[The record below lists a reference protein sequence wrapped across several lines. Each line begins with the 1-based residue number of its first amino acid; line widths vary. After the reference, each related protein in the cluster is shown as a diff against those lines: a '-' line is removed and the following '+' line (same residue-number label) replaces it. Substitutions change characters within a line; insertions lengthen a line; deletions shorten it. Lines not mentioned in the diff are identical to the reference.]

1 MIYKFEA
8 DDTATVVWYDGEET
22 SVEIPGEIESHTIV
36 SIAEYAFFACSELT
50 DIVLPDSVTFIGENA
65 FADKDVT
72 IHGNK
77 DSYAETYAAE
87 NGYKFIDLSAPTTD
101 PIGLHIM
108 TLEKTTYLVGEE
120 LDLTGFSFMASY
132 SDGSMKEITDYTV
145 SGFDSSVA
153 GDCIVI
159 VNWVSESGKSYA
171 AAFIVH
177 VYELVGVSVVSTPDK
192 CEYVIGETLDL
203 TGLIVTAK
211 YQDGS
216 AAAVTDYTVSGYNAL
231 ETGIQTVTILY
242 GDFEASFIVWV
253 GMTLDGIT
261 VSGTAVGKVY
271 NLGDMFDH
279 SELDVT
285 LNFSDGTAY
294 DMDAGYALIGFESED
309 VGSKLITVEYA
320 GKSAE
325 FTVTVVFSQTT
336 PGDINNDGS
345 INIIDATH
353 AYNVVLHN
361 ETANAYHKVTAD
373 VNKDGI
379 VNILDVMALLN
390 ML

>member
-1 MIYKFEA
+1 
-8 DDTATVVWYDGEET
+8 
-22 SVEIPGEIESHTIV
+22 
-36 SIAEYAFFACSELT
+36 
-50 DIVLPDSVTFIGENA
+50 
-65 FADKDVT
+65 
-72 IHGNK
+72 
-77 DSYAETYAAE
+77 
-87 NGYKFIDLSAPTTD
+87 
-101 PIGLHIM
+101 
-108 TLEKTTYLVGEE
+108 
-120 LDLTGFSFMASY
+120 
-132 SDGSMKEITDYTV
+132 
-145 SGFDSSVA
+145 
-153 GDCIVI
+153 
-159 VNWVSESGKSYA
+159 
-171 AAFIVH
+171 
-177 VYELVGVSVVSTPDK
+177 
-192 CEYVIGETLDL
+192 
-203 TGLIVTAK
+203 
-211 YQDGS
+211 
-216 AAAVTDYTVSGYNAL
+216 
-231 ETGIQTVTILY
+231 
-242 GDFEASFIVWV
+242 
-253 GMTLDGIT
+253 
-261 VSGTAVGKVY
+261 
-271 NLGDMFDH
+271 MFDH